1 MLPDIIKTEY
11 EVEILS
17 DNSNVYVPGDFYPS
31 SDFIENFLAQY
42 GPDDVETIVVK
53 NHDIQ
58 GAVAY
63 ICRLWEIKAFLHTY
77 TTTKKTQFVDDL

>member
-31 SDFIENFLAQY
+31 SDFIEDFLSQY
-42 GPDDVETIVVK
+42 EVDDVEYVAVK
-53 NHDIQ
+53 SLKTPEAIK
-58 GAVAY
+58 Y
-63 ICRLWEIKAFLHTY
+63 ICRLWEIDAHLHTY
-77 TTTKKTQFVDDL
+77 KTIHKTQSVNDL